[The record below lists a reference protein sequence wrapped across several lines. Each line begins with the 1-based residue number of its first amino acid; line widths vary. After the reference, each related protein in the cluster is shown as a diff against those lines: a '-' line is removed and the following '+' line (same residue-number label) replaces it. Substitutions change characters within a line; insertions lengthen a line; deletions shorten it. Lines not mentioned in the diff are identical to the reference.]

1 MEERSKWTRMKIGIG
16 NDHAAVDM
24 KKEVVAYLEEK
35 GYEVVN
41 FGTDTKDSCHYPEYG
56 RKVAEAVAAKE
67 VDLGILICG
76 TGVGIS
82 LAANKV
88 KGIRAVVCSEP
99 YSAKL
104 SRQHNNTNVLAFGA
118 RVIGIELAKMIIEE
132 WLDAEFMGGRHQD
145 RIDMIMEIENE

>member
-1 MEERSKWTRMKIGIG
+1 MKIGIG

-24 KKEVVAYLEEK
+24 KKEVVEFLKEK

-41 FGTDTKDSCHYPEYG
+41 FGTDTKESCHYPEYG

-104 SRQHNNTNVLAFGA
+104 SRQHNNTKVLAFGA
-118 RVIGIELAKMIIEE
+118 RVVGSELAKMIIEE

-145 RIDMIMEIENE
+145 RIDMIMAIENE